1 MKKQYVS
8 PVIEVEQFVLT
19 QAIASC
25 HQSLIVPSQDTNCL
39 LKLESNL
46 EAVTVLQEYAHSGYF
61 WEGFTGCEDW
71 SLNVDSDD
79 GICYHTS
86 MNLLFSST

>member
-25 HQSLIVPSQDTNCL
+25 HQSLIVPSQDTNCIF
-39 LKLESNL
+39 EINSSL
-46 EAVTVLQEYAHSGYF
+46 EAVDTLKDFAAAGYF